1 MANTGKIVQIIGPV
15 IDVSF
20 SGENSKLPEILNAL
34 VVKKDDGQE
43 VVLEVQQH
51 LGEDTVRCVS
61 MDSTEGLRRGTPVID
76 TEGQITMPAGEG
88 IKGRLFNVVGEAVD
102 GIGNVS
108 KEGGYPIHRKPPK
121 Y

>member
-51 LGEDTVRCVS
+51 LV
-61 MDSTEGLRRGTPVID
+61 M
-76 TEGQITMPAGEG
+76 
-88 IKGRLFNVVGEAVD
+88 
-102 GIGNVS
+102 
-108 KEGGYPIHRKPPK
+108 
-121 Y
+121 